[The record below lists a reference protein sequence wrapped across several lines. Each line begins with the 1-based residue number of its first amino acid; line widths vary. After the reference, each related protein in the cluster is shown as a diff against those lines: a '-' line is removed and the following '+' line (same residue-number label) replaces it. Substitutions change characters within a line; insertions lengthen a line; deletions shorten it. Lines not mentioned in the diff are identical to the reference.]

1 MKIYQEELHRVHR
14 GVRTVNK
21 EVGIM
26 AIFCPNAVG
35 AMGQHSWEFTQLTG
49 HLLELISQFL
59 HLLNLL
65 YFLIDGGRLG

>member
-1 MKIYQEELHRVHR
+1 
-14 GVRTVNK
+14 
-21 EVGIM
+21 M

-59 HLLNLL
+59 QLLNLL
-65 YFLIDGGRLG
+65 YLLTDGGRLG